1 MAASAAF
8 ALATA
13 LGAALGP
20 GMAIILD
27 LFDFE
32 FCLPGFGKQTFNG
45 MTWEVLNGLKI
56 WVICL
61 FSYLRLT

>member
-1 MAASAAF
+1 MLFSLRMAPSAAF

-45 MTWEVLNGLKI
+45 MT
-56 WVICL
+56 
-61 FSYLRLT
+61 R